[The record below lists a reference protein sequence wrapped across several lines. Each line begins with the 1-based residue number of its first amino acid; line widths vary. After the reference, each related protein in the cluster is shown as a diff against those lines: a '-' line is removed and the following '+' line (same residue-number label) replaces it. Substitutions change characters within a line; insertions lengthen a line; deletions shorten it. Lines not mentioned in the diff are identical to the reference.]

1 MIEISNHK
9 NSLPQNRLQTI
20 WHMERTLVNNNF
32 KCSSKHC
39 KMSDLHM
46 PFLRQDSVNQRRW
59 KSMSLRDFN
68 WRRIDLLLWR
78 INWCVI
84 AKVRKAR
91 PIKSM
96 ISLLS
101 FGKHI
106 GQIHHVNPKTLT
118 MDNALGVCIL
128 TPSWCKLI
136 NWKEFVKGL
145 ASLYNHIKCVSFN
158 QAKSFL

>member
-1 MIEISNHK
+1 MVPWTENNQWCLYLITC
-9 NSLPQNRLQTI
+9 SLSAQNQLRSLLIRFNLHLFTLHLSLNFQRLS
-20 WHMERTLVNNNF
+20 E
-32 KCSSKHC
+32 
-39 KMSDLHM
+39 
-46 PFLRQDSVNQRRW
+46 W
-59 KSMSLRDFN
+59 KSMSLGDFN
-68 WRRIDLLLWR
+68 WRRIDLLLWQ

-136 NWKEFVKGL
+136 SWKEFVKDL
-145 ASLYNHIKCVSFN
+145 ASLCNHVKCVSFN